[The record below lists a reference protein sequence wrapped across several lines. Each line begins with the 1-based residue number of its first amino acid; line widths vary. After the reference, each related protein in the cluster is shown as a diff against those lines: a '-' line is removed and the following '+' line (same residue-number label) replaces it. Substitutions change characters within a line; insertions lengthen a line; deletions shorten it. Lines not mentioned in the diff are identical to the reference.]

1 MLKVCITLPCKD
13 FVQKVDIFRDNFS
26 VYSKSIFGENRC
38 WRAAFLQWV
47 ADRPPGGRAH
57 QHSAHCSAKEGY
69 SSAAQERYHALQ
81 CSMIQRSCTSE
92 SPISTGEGYSSVHCS
107 AEEGYSYALQRRD
120 TMYCTG
126 EGYWLRTAV
135 TIIYSSALQCKGILR
150 GTALPGNV
158 KQWASLQQK
167 DSLRM
172 HCTEL
177 STYSGAHC
185 AITLHS
191 PHWSLCST
199 FALQCP
205 ASNELSTYIQRNP
218 LQCTVLKELYTGG
231 TQWACGSH
239 FVLFIAI
246 RKMNCN
252 RTALCNTPD
261 SCSIR
266 CDILVCSHLLPWSN
280 LNFWICAFFTSWSR
294 GCLFCPLHIKTPS

>member
-1 MLKVCITLPCKD
+1 MCWRTACSTLPCKD

-26 VYSKSIFGENRC
+26 VYSKSIFVENRC

-69 SSAAQERYHALQ
+69 SSVHCAV
-81 CSMIQRSCTSE
+81 QRRDTM
-92 SPISTGEGYSSVHCS
+92 HCS
-107 AEEGYSYALQRRD
+107 AVWYREAALPNRPSAQGRDTDCVFCSAEGYSYALQRRD

-126 EGYWLRTAV
+126 EGYWLHTAV
-135 TIIYSSALQCKGILR
+135 TIIYCLHRRDTLVQCKGILR

-158 KQWASLQQK
+158 KQRASLQQK

-199 FALQCP
+199 FALQRP
-205 ASNELSTYIQRNP
+205 ASNELSTYIQWNP
-218 LQCTVLKELYTGG
+218 LC
-231 TQWACGSH
+231 
-239 FVLFIAI
+239 
-246 RKMNCN
+246 
-252 RTALCNTPD
+252 
-261 SCSIR
+261 
-266 CDILVCSHLLPWSN
+266 
-280 LNFWICAFFTSWSR
+280 
-294 GCLFCPLHIKTPS
+294 